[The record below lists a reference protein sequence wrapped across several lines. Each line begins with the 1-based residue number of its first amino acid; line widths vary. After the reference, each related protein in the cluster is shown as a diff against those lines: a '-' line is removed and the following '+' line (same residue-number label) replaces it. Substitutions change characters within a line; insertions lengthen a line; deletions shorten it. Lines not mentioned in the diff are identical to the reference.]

1 MKVGMNLLLWTAFVE
16 EAHFPILE
24 KIKKTGYDG
33 VEIPL
38 FDGDAEH
45 YKKIKKEL
53 DNLGLGCT
61 AVTVV
66 NADTNP
72 ISPDASVR
80 KAALDRIKW
89 ALDMTS
95 VMGGD
100 VLAGPYHSALGVFSG
115 QPPTADER
123 KRAVE
128 VLTQAADHA
137 QKVKVKIA
145 IEYLN
150 RFECYFL
157 TNALDA
163 KNLVREINHPY
174 FGTMYDTFHANI
186 EEKNI
191 SQAIASMEDTYVHVH
206 ISENDRGTPGS
217 GHVHWDETFKALRKA
232 KYDGWLTIEA
242 FGRALPDLAAAT
254 KIWRDMFPSPEDVY
268 GNGFKFIKE
277 KWKDLQF
284 RKPKTHALNIGF
296 NYDFSNNVLG
306 YDLGYWYKPSNIGLT
321 YGASLLLRTDFTNT
335 KIGFAPVLGY
345 KIWQFH
351 IQTGYQFLSKA
362 RTNFFTT
369 NTLFIDIRFV
379 LINNTKIKK

>member
-1 MKVGMNLLLWTAFVE
+1 MKVGMNLLLWTAFVTE
-16 EAHFPILE
+16 EHFPILE

-80 KAALDRIKW
+80 KAGLERIKW

-191 SQAIASMEDTYVHVH
+191 SQAIASMEDTYLHVH

-277 KWKDLQF
+277 KWEAFK
-284 RKPKTHALNIGF
+284 
-296 NYDFSNNVLG
+296 
-306 YDLGYWYKPSNIGLT
+306 
-321 YGASLLLRTDFTNT
+321 
-335 KIGFAPVLGY
+335 
-345 KIWQFH
+345 
-351 IQTGYQFLSKA
+351 
-362 RTNFFTT
+362 
-369 NTLFIDIRFV
+369 
-379 LINNTKIKK
+379 

>member
-1 MKVGMNLLLWTAFVE
+1 MNLLVWTAFVTE
-16 EAHFPILE
+16 EHFPILE

-72 ISPDASVR
+72 ISPDASIR
-80 KAALDRIKW
+80 KAALERIKW

-100 VLAGPYHSALGVFSG
+100 LLAGPYHSALGVFSG

-123 KRAVE
+123 KRAIE
-128 VLTQAADHA
+128 VLTQAAEHA

-191 SQAIASMEDTYVHVH
+191 SQAIASMEDTYIHVH

-277 KWKDLQF
+277 KWEAFK
-284 RKPKTHALNIGF
+284 
-296 NYDFSNNVLG
+296 
-306 YDLGYWYKPSNIGLT
+306 
-321 YGASLLLRTDFTNT
+321 
-335 KIGFAPVLGY
+335 
-345 KIWQFH
+345 
-351 IQTGYQFLSKA
+351 
-362 RTNFFTT
+362 
-369 NTLFIDIRFV
+369 
-379 LINNTKIKK
+379 

>member
-1 MKVGMNLLLWTAFVE
+1 MKVGMNLLVWTAFVTE
-16 EAHFPILE
+16 EHFPILE

-72 ISPDASVR
+72 ISPDASIR
-80 KAALDRIKW
+80 KAGLERIKW

-100 VLAGPYHSALGVFSG
+100 LLAGPYHSALGVFSG

-191 SQAIASMEDTYVHVH
+191 SQAIASMEDTYIHVH

-277 KWKDLQF
+277 KWEAFK
-284 RKPKTHALNIGF
+284 
-296 NYDFSNNVLG
+296 
-306 YDLGYWYKPSNIGLT
+306 
-321 YGASLLLRTDFTNT
+321 
-335 KIGFAPVLGY
+335 
-345 KIWQFH
+345 
-351 IQTGYQFLSKA
+351 
-362 RTNFFTT
+362 
-369 NTLFIDIRFV
+369 
-379 LINNTKIKK
+379 

>member
-1 MKVGMNLLLWTAFVE
+1 MKVGMNLLLWTAFVTE
-16 EAHFPILE
+16 EHFPILE

-61 AVTVV
+61 TVTVV
-66 NADTNP
+66 NAETNP
-72 ISPDASVR
+72 ISPDASIR
-80 KAALDRIKW
+80 KAGLERIKW

-100 VLAGPYHSALGVFSG
+100 LLAGPYHSALGVFSG

-277 KWKDLQF
+277 KWEAFK
-284 RKPKTHALNIGF
+284 
-296 NYDFSNNVLG
+296 
-306 YDLGYWYKPSNIGLT
+306 
-321 YGASLLLRTDFTNT
+321 
-335 KIGFAPVLGY
+335 
-345 KIWQFH
+345 
-351 IQTGYQFLSKA
+351 
-362 RTNFFTT
+362 
-369 NTLFIDIRFV
+369 
-379 LINNTKIKK
+379 